1 MELHGLSNIVRI
13 TDCFPTPDTNNG
25 SSEGLWAGMLHQLGQ
40 DCSDG
45 IPISPKELRQGVS
58 SVL

>member
-45 IPISPKELRQGVS
+45 IPFSPKN
-58 SVL
+58 